1 MYVKLK
7 MSTFFELLI
16 IKDLDPFYCI
26 PFDCTYF
33 LIYDVIDYCI
43 TFRIATL
50 YRKLQFACQVCSNGI
65 ADILCSIYFEIIEL
79 HFCNLDRHLK
89 RAIIIREEDEKPRLL
104 QDMNE
109 SMDSDNMGLEDD
121 KD

>member
-1 MYVKLK
+1 M
-7 MSTFFELLI
+7 LL
-16 IKDLDPFYCI
+16 LLLLY
-26 PFDCTYF
+26 FDCIVFHILFTSSSLFSSF

-50 YRKLQFACQVCSNGI
+50 YRKLKFACQVCSNGI

>member
-1 MYVKLK
+1 METLINNIDRIHTTKLGI
-7 MSTFFELLI
+7 ER
-16 IKDLDPFYCI
+16 IKKNLNI
-26 PFDCTYF
+26 K
-33 LIYDVIDYCI
+33 YDVIDYCI

-50 YRKLQFACQVCSNGI
+50 YRKLKFACQVCSNGI

-79 HFCNLDRHLK
+79 HFCNLDRYLK